1 MRAPTLTVIIPAYNE
16 EASLAAFLPAA
27 VDHCRAH
34 DYDLVVVND
43 GSRDRTGAILDEADR
58 QGQLRALHHKMN
70 RGYGAAIKT
79 GVMAAETDFL
89 VTIDADAQHDLADI
103 DRLFAKGCEEDA
115 DMVVGSRRGQVPAS
129 RYRSTGKMAIRSFA
143 RLLMPV
149 PIEDINSGMKLY
161 RTDLARRYLPLCP
174 DSMAFSDI
182 ILLTFLH
189 NGHQVLEQPI
199 HVHARAGGKSTI
211 STATAF
217 ETILEI
223 LHILVLFNPMRIFLP
238 ASVLC
243 LCFGFAWG
251 LPIILDRRGVSVGAM
266 LAIVTGLIFFFLG
279 LIAEQLSWIRRALF
293 ELERR
298 DELRRFSADGR
309 GSDPSASTTSTLARN
324 RPDTATRR
332 R

>member
-16 EASLAAFLPAA
+16 EASLAAFLPAV

-58 QGQLRALHHKMN
+58 QGRLRALHHKVN

-115 DMVVGSRRGQVPAS
+115 DMVVGSRREQAPAS
-129 RYRSTGKMAIRSFA
+129 RYRSAGKMAIRSFA

-161 RTDLARRYLPLCP
+161 RTDLGRRYLPLCP
-174 DSMAFSDI
+174 DSMAYSDI

-189 NGHQVLEQPI
+189 NGHRVLEQPI
-199 HVHARAGGKSTI
+199 HVHARAGGRSI
-211 STATAF
+211 DQHGNGLRNDSGSPAHPGAVQSDADLSAGVVAVSGF
-217 ETILEI
+217 RVRLGPAD
-223 LHILVLFNPMRIFLP
+223 HSRSPRRQRRRHAGDCDRPDFL
-238 ASVLC
+238 
-243 LCFGFAWG
+243 
-251 LPIILDRRGVSVGAM
+251 
-266 LAIVTGLIFFFLG
+266 FLG

-309 GSDPSASTTSTLARN
+309 GSDPQLVLQCSRSKST
-324 RPDTATRR
+324 
-332 R
+332 